1 MSLRICK
8 ECVLKI
14 KPYIAGKPIEEVQ
27 REYGLTDIIK
37 LASNENPLG
46 PSPKAVEAMKKAAEK
61 VGLYPDGNCFT
72 LKKAVSEHL
81 GVQPDNLSFG
91 TGSDELIREIG
102 NAFLDPEDCV
112 VQASPSFSQYE
123 GAASANGCRCRM
135 APLNAD
141 FTYNV
146 DALIDCINEHTK
158 LVYVANPNNPTG
170 TLMPQKDAEK
180 LLSHLPERAVLVL
193 DEAYYEYNKRPDYP
207 NGLQWVKE
215 GKNVILLRT
224 FSKIYGLAGL
234 RLGYAVSNPELIG
247 YIERLRLPFNVN
259 SIVQAAAVASI
270 ADQDHVER
278 TRKLN
283 TEGKGYFYREFER
296 LGINY
301 TPSEAN
307 FVWADIERNSKEVF
321 VEMLKRG
328 VIIRTGDIFGQ
339 PTHIRV
345 TTGLPDQ
352 NARFIS
358 TLEEVLK

>member
-8 ECVLKI
+8 ECVLQI
-14 KPYIAGKPIEEVQ
+14 KPYVAGKPIEEVQ

-46 PSPKAVEAMKKAAEK
+46 PSPKAVEAMKKAVEK
-61 VGLYPDGNCFT
+61 VGLYPDGNCFA
-72 LKKAVSEHL
+72 LRKAVAEHL
-81 GVQPDNLSFG
+81 GVKPDNLSFG
-91 TGSDELIREIG
+91 AGSDELIREIG
-102 NAFLDPEDCV
+102 NAFLEPGDCV
-112 VQASPSFSQYE
+112 VQGNPSFSQYE
-123 GAASANGCRCRM
+123 GAAAANGCKCQM
-135 APLNAD
+135 VPLNED

-146 DALIDCINEHTK
+146 DALIGCIDEHTK
-158 LVYVANPNNPTG
+158 LVYIANPNNPTG
-170 TLMPQKDAEK
+170 TMMTQEEVER
-180 LLSHLPERAVLVL
+180 LLSHLPERAILVL
-193 DEAYYEYNKRPDYP
+193 DEAYYEYNEGPNYP
-207 NGLQWVKE
+207 NGLRWVME

-224 FSKIYGLAGL
+224 FSKIYALAGL
-234 RLGYAVSNPELIG
+234 RLGYAISNPELIG

-259 SIVQAAAVASI
+259 SIVQAGAVASI
-270 ADQDHVER
+270 ADQEHVER

-283 TEGKGYFYREFER
+283 TEGKEYFYREFER
-296 LGINY
+296 LGLNY

-307 FVWADIERNSKEVF
+307 FVWVDIKRDSKEVF

-352 NARFIS
+352 NTRFTS
-358 TLEEVLK
+358 TLEEVLR